1 MAELV
6 KSDLVFILQQIQIAE
21 ANAAGQPLNTLIPN
35 SALPYGLRTVDGS
48 DNNLIM
54 DQTDF
59 GAADVI
65 FPRLTTPEFRPAEAG
80 TSYTQTSGLVVDSQP
95 RVISNLIVDQTAN
108 NPAAV
113 AAAADNPSSQTVTSP
128 GLDGIFGTADDRS
141 VFMIPNVPP
150 DSGLS
155 APFNQWMTFFGQF
168 FDHGLDLVTKGG
180 SGVVYMPLRDDDPL
194 VAGADGIFGTAD
206 DLPASL
212 RFLALTRATN
222 LPGPDGILGTA
233 DDIHENTNTTT
244 PFVDQ
249 NQTYTSHPS
258 HQVFLRA
265 YAMVDLPGDGLGPV
279 PVDTDKLLENRQA
292 GPDGQFYTA
301 DDVLTGGMGTWAVV
315 KASAA
320 HFLGI
325 QLTDADVFDVPLL
338 VTDPYGNFRRG
349 PHGFA
354 MVQMKGADGIA
365 MTADDVFVEGDPTA
379 NGGLGIFLRD
389 PVTGAD
395 LAARTGH
402 AFLNDIAFAATPTP
416 GLLPDSDHVAG
427 GPVAPGFY
435 DNELLDAHYIAG
447 DGRVN
452 ENIGLTTVHS
462 IFHSEHNRQVD
473 QIKKTLLAD
482 AAQLLAGGATQAD
495 AVAFLNQW
503 LLTPVTAVPADP
515 STLLWNGQ
523 RLFQA
528 ARF

>member
-180 SGVVYMPLRDDDPL
+180 SGMIFMPLKPDDPL
-194 VAGADGIFGTAD
+194 IAGADGIFGTAD
-206 DLPASL
+206 DLPPSL
-212 RFLALTRATN
+212 RFLVLTRATN

-249 NQTYTSHPS
+249 NQTYSSHPS

-265 YAMVDLPGDGLGPV
+265 YALVDLPGDGLGPV
-279 PVDTDKLLENRQA
+279 PVDTGKLLENRQA
-292 GPDGQFYTA
+292 GPDGQLYTA
-301 DDVLTGGMGTWAVV
+301 DDVLTGGMETWAVA

-325 QLTDADVFDVPLL
+325 QLRDADVFDVPLL
-338 VTDPYGNFRRG
+338 ATDPYGNFLRG
-349 PHGFA
+349 PHGLPMMM
-354 MVQMKGADGIA
+354 MVGADGLPG
-365 MTADDVFVEGDPTA
+365 TADDVLVEG
-379 NGGLGIFLRD
+379 N
-389 PVTGAD
+389 
-395 LAARTGH
+395 LAAPISTVGAVHTGH
-402 AFLNDIAFAATPTP
+402 AFLNDIAFAATPSP
-416 GLLPDSDHVAG
+416 GLLPD
-427 GPVAPGFY
+427 
-435 DNELLDAHYIAG
+435 
-447 DGRVN
+447 
-452 ENIGLTTVHS
+452 T
-462 IFHSEHNRQVD
+462 
-473 QIKKTLLAD
+473 
-482 AAQLLAGGATQAD
+482 
-495 AVAFLNQW
+495 
-503 LLTPVTAVPADP
+503 
-515 STLLWNGQ
+515 
-523 RLFQA
+523 
-528 ARF
+528 